1 MAGNIEMVRGDVEK
15 ARKRK
20 RRNGFMKESAGALV
34 VSIFGHMRL
43 GSVRYSLLNRIYN
56 SRIYNNKIYINRIFR

>member
-1 MAGNIEMVRGDVEK
+1 MAGNIEMVRGDVKK

-34 VSIFGHMRL
+34 VSIFGHLRL
-43 GSVRYSLLNRIYN
+43 SVDRGGLSDTW
-56 SRIYNNKIYINRIFR
+56 